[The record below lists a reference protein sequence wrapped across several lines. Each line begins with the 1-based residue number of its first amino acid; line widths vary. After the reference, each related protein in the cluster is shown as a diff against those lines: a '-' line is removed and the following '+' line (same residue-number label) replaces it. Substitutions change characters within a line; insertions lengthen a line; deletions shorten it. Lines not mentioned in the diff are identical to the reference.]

1 MRRKLRPY
9 EGGQGLRPA
18 PAETWRRDA
27 AATVEPSL
35 LNLGPILRPLA
46 GYNRRMFKAVD
57 RLVLKEAYA
66 PFLFGVAMFSMLTIA
81 TVVLQEAARFVIRY
95 NLSAGFFLKLF
106 LLATPQFI
114 VLSIPMGALLGTLLA
129 VGRLNSDLEIIA
141 LRACGISLYRVL
153 LPFVVMGVFLSG
165 VTFLGT
171 ERLIPAANSAL
182 KELKQG
188 VLSGRS
194 GDVKGQRISWPIVE
208 GGQLRWQLFAGEVD
222 GTSLKDVKL
231 FYFDPEPE
239 GYNDF
244 WVHAQRADWEGERW
258 VFYNMKMVKLQEAS
272 EGDERVIFEAK
283 RHELP
288 DFQITPESL
297 SVRNKDANDL
307 TALQV
312 RKLIGELRASG
323 TPAADKAVLD
333 LKTNYYFKFAIPF
346 TPLFFILIA
355 VPLAIRPQRST
366 SVLGMGLALLLVL
379 VYYVL
384 FTVCQKLGAV
394 GVLPPVLAAWSPN
407 VLLALTGGVLMLQ
420 RDRN

>member
-1 MRRKLRPY
+1 M
-9 EGGQGLRPA
+9 A
-18 PAETWRRDA
+18 PAGWAWDLPTAARAPACREPARLPHTGPRRHA
-27 AATVEPSL
+27 R
-35 LNLGPILRPLA
+35 GLA

-57 RLVLKEAYA
+57 RLVLKEAFA

-95 NLSAGFFLKLF
+95 NLSAAFFLKLF

-114 VLSIPMGALLGTLLA
+114 VLSIPMGALLGTLIA

-171 ERLIPAANSAL
+171 ERLVPAANSTL

-194 GDVKGQRISWPIVE
+194 GQIKGQRISWPIIE
-208 GGQLRWQLFAGEVD
+208 GGQLRWQLFAGEVE
-222 GTSLKDVKL
+222 GTTLKDVKL
-231 FYFDPEPE
+231 FYFDPKDEKK
-239 GYNDF
+239 DF
-244 WVHAQRADWEGERW
+244 WVRAEEVLWEGDHW
-258 VFYNMKMVKLQEAS
+258 VFIDMRMVTLEDTSQGENRLIG
-272 EGDERVIFEAK
+272 EGK
-283 RHELP
+283 RIGIPE
-288 DFQITPESL
+288 FNITPESL
-297 SVRNKDANDL
+297 AVRNKDANDL

-312 RKLIGELRASG
+312 SRLIRELRASG
-323 TPAADKAVLD
+323 TPAGDKAILD
-333 LKTNYYFKFAIPF
+333 LQTNYFFKFAIPF
-346 TPLFFILIA
+346 TPLIFILVA

-384 FTVCQKLGAV
+384 MMVSQKLGAV
-394 GVLPPVLAAWSPN
+394 GVLPPFIAAWSPN
-407 VLLALTGGVLMLQ
+407 LLLFTAGVILMLR